1 MNPTKTANGV
11 DRLLTVDALRFPP
24 SRTITGLEAEAKA
37 PSSSGPFFSVDAI
50 LFDKWPD

>member
-1 MNPTKTANGV
+1 MNLTKTANGV

-37 PSSSGPFFSVDAI
+37 PSSSGPFSVDAI